1 MKTKSINSTAGKF
14 TVLQQVCKLI
24 PPQLVPQ
31 IAREHGSESD
41 ARTFTHWS
49 HVVALIFGKLTH
61 SFGLNSIC
69 DVLHVFSGPL
79 SAVRG
84 AVAPKRNTL
93 SHANRERPAA
103 IAETLFWRMLDHLRQ
118 QAPGFGRRK
127 FPGRLHGL
135 RGTIH
140 LVDSTVIELVANC
153 MDWASHRRRKAAVKC
168 HVRLNFQSLLPSYVV
183 VDVAREHDN
192 ARARELCAGLKQG
205 EIVIFDKGYID
216 YKHFDD
222 LSERGVVWVTRAKEG
237 MTYYVL
243 ESRPVEK
250 GGSILVDE
258 TIVLS
263 NGVEARRI
271 EAMVEVDGKVR
282 EMAFLTNQLEWS
294 ATTVVA
300 LYGARWEIELFFK
313 QLKQT
318 LKLCDLMSYSA
329 NGIRWEIWTALLVQL
344 LMRYLAWCSQWGHS
358 FVRMYALVAGLLWE
372 KWDIVTLLKGYGT
385 AEGSYRLL
393 PRPDQAYLPG
403 LA

>member
-1 MKTKSINSTAGKF
+1 
-14 TVLQQVCKLI
+14 
-24 PPQLVPQ
+24 
-31 IAREHGSESD
+31 
-41 ARTFTHWS
+41 
-49 HVVALIFGKLTH
+49 
-61 SFGLNSIC
+61 
-69 DVLHVFSGPL
+69 
-79 SAVRG
+79 
-84 AVAPKRNTL
+84 
-93 SHANRERPAA
+93 
-103 IAETLFWRMLDHLRQ
+103 
-118 QAPGFGRRK
+118 
-127 FPGRLHGL
+127 
-135 RGTIH
+135 
-140 LVDSTVIELVANC
+140 

-192 ARARELCAGLKQG
+192 ARARELCAGLKRG

-216 YKHFDD
+216 YDHFDD
-222 LSERGVVWVTRAKEG
+222 LSERGVGWVTRAKEG
-237 MTYYVL
+237 MTYHVL

-385 AEGSYRLL
+385 AEGSYRLP